1 MNLPTSGRI
10 EIDDQD
16 IWYPDSGCMKQHV
29 AGISQDC
36 TLYDGSV
43 HENTAI
49 GLVNREDIIEAY
61 SAALMHEFVPVHYY
75 TVLGN
80 EGSVLSGGQRQR
92 LAIGRAHL
100 RNASILILGV
110 CFPSFFFLGFS
121 PE

>member
-1 MNLPTSGRI
+1 MNSPTSGQI

-49 GLVNREDIIEAY
+49 GLVNREDVIEAY
-61 SAALMHEFVPVHYY
+61 SAALMHEFVPVDYY
-75 TVLGN
+75 TVLGTRVLRSVGGR
-80 EGSVLSGGQRQR
+80 GSGWPLPEPISAMR
-92 LAIGRAHL
+92 
-100 RNASILILGV
+100 
-110 CFPSFFFLGFS
+110 PS
-121 PE
+121 